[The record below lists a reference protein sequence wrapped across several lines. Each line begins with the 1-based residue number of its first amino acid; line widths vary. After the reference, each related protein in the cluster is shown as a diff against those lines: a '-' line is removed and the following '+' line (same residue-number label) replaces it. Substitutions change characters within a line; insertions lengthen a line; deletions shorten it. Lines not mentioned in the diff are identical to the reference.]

1 MAAAPIVVIDYSTFN
16 SKLNQKVGQGSDS
29 EVAATMGRK
38 LTNSGAWGEEKFS
51 KTGAYIPAEIGAVMA
66 HMSGLHD
73 KVDWSSAVFTWDGPD
88 DIIRFC
94 QHNQPLFEMVLRAV
108 FYNNVYVLHSRVQ
121 SDSN

>member
-73 KVDWSSAVFTWDGPD
+73 KV
-88 DIIRFC
+88 
-94 QHNQPLFEMVLRAV
+94 
-108 FYNNVYVLHSRVQ
+108 
-121 SDSN
+121 

>member
-1 MAAAPIVVIDYSTFN
+1 
-16 SKLNQKVGQGSDS
+16 
-29 EVAATMGRK
+29 
-38 LTNSGAWGEEKFS
+38 
-51 KTGAYIPAEIGAVMA
+51 MA